1 MDQAH
6 INVEV
11 KILPFST
18 IERTKKRGKNDKN
31 LQEMGISIQRLFQ
44 EALLVHLYPRT
55 VIDVSLF
62 IVAQDGGLYSAC
74 INAATLA
81 LIDAGI
87 SMVDYVSCAS
97 TAMFGTN
104 ALLDPSYSEEREVPF
119 VNVAIIGKS
128 ERISLLLCE
137 SRLPLDRLETALA
150 VSLSGCHSLRE
161 LMDKEVRAHGKSLK
175 Y

>member
-1 MDQAH
+1 M
-6 INVEV
+6 
-11 KILPFST
+11 
-18 IERTKKRGKNDKN
+18 ERTNKRSKNDKR
-31 LQEMGISIQRLFQ
+31 LQEMSISIQRLFQ

-81 LIDAGI
+81 LVDAGI
-87 SMVDYVSCAS
+87 SMIDYVSCAS

-104 ALLDPSYSEEREVPF
+104 ALLDPAHSEETELPF
-119 VNVAIIGKS
+119 VITAIIGKS

-137 SRLPLDRLETALA
+137 NRLPLDRLETALA

-161 LMDKEVRAHGKSLK
+161 LMDKEVRAHGKTFK